1 MQKILSALKH
11 IHQMT
16 GVPIYLYSGTR
27 ILHFFSYDGFT
38 FLPSKQ
44 FIDYFLRNDREL
56 DYHSTDFFAYFGS
69 VKVQPEP
76 DLRIIIGPAFQMSA
90 PQQSF
95 EQLKKSYVVSKEE
108 SEPFLAGLDHF
119 PVVSFTQFLNILKS
133 IAFFINNTEIHTR
146 DILKTKDKLLIEH
159 QAAVRTFEN
168 RENLHYNNSYAVESR
183 VCRYVEN
190 GELEKVTAFIEESF
204 EIHEGKMSPDELR
217 QAKNTAIVFITLI
230 TRAAIRGDSD
240 MDSTF
245 QLSDRFIQ
253 QIESYSSREPIQH
266 LMQEVLFELTDRVRK
281 IKMGEVNDPEFTPL
295 IRYIKKNI
303 NQPLSVT
310 MLADEFGYSRSY
322 LSTLFKKKSNISL
335 QAFITKCKIDEAK
348 QLLTCTDKPI
358 STISNYLCF
367 SSQSHF
373 QTAFKKAAGVSP
385 AKYRRGM

>member
-1 MQKILSALKH
+1 
-11 IHQMT
+11 
-16 GVPIYLYSGTR
+16 
-27 ILHFFSYDGFT
+27 
-38 FLPSKQ
+38 
-44 FIDYFLRNDREL
+44 
-56 DYHSTDFFAYFGS
+56 
-69 VKVQPEP
+69 
-76 DLRIIIGPAFQMSA
+76 
-90 PQQSF
+90 
-95 EQLKKSYVVSKEE
+95 
-108 SEPFLAGLDHF
+108 
-119 PVVSFTQFLNILKS
+119 
-133 IAFFINNTEIHTR
+133 
-146 DILKTKDKLLIEH
+146 
-159 QAAVRTFEN
+159 
-168 RENLHYNNSYAVESR
+168 
-183 VCRYVEN
+183 VEN

-204 EIHEGKMSPDELR
+204 EIHEGRMSPDELR

-230 TRAAIRGDSD
+230 TRAAIRGGSD

-310 MLADEFGYSRSY
+310 LLADEFGYSRSY
-322 LSTLFKKKSNISL
+322 LSTLFKKKNNLSV

-348 QLLTCTDKPI
+348 QLLSCTDKPI